1 MDHDTLSRK
10 AYDLIRVEILTCALA
25 PGQQIA
31 QAQLVE
37 KFGLS
42 LTPVRE
48 ALQRLAHEGLVQ
60 PYPRFGYVVSPVSED
75 AVRDLFEYRAIL
87 ETAAVR
93 LAVERAGNAQLAQ
106 VVESAHFLYV
116 YKNREEY
123 SRFLE
128 RNAAFHNTI
137 ARLAGNARLAESL
150 AGLLDE
156 LTRVFHLG
164 LDLRDSAVEMESE
177 HLALAEALSAR
188 DAGRA
193 EQVVREQIAH
203 SQQRVVE
210 ALRVHII
217 SGRGE

>member
-1 MDHDTLSRK
+1 MDRNSLSKK
-10 AYDLIRVEILTCALA
+10 AYDLIRAEILTCGLA
-25 PGQQIA
+25 PGQQVA

-60 PYPRFGYVVSPVSED
+60 PYPRFGYVVSPVNEE

-93 LAVERAGNAQLAQ
+93 LAVERASAAQLAQ
-106 VVESAHFLYV
+106 LVENARFKYV
-116 YKNREEY
+116 YKVREEY

-128 RNAAFHNTI
+128 RNAAFHNAI
-137 ARLAGNARLAESL
+137 ARLAGNAHLVESL
-150 AGLLDE
+150 ASLLDE

-164 LDLRDSAVEMESE
+164 LDLRDSAAEMEAE
-177 HLALAEALSAR
+177 HLALAEALLAR
-188 DAGRA
+188 DAVRA
-193 EQVVREQIAH
+193 EQVVRDQIAH
-203 SQQRVVE
+203 SQQRVLE
-210 ALRVHII
+210 ALR
-217 SGRGE
+217 SG